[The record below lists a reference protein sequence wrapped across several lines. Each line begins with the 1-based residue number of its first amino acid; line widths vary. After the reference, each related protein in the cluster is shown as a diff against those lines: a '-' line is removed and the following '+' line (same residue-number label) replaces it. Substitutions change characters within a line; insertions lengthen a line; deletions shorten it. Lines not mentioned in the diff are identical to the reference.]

1 MAGRRL
7 SELQLR
13 RIAGWVAGSGRRRTR
28 RGGEP
33 ERERREGHGGDL
45 IWGCRIQHGFMD
57 AIGIFYFLFQS
68 KIYCIKEIQFRIF
81 TTAPN
86 IKIEKGNLRRI
97 VKNHCFQID
106 KQKQILVVATF

>member
-57 AIGIFYFLFQS
+57 AIGVFLFSFSIQNILHKRNS
-68 KIYCIKEIQFRIF
+68 VQNIYHRTE
-81 TTAPN
+81 
-86 IKIEKGNLRRI
+86 
-97 VKNHCFQID
+97 H
-106 KQKQILVVATF
+106 